1 MSELELALRLIIAVV
16 LGSLIGLEREL
27 AHRPAGLRT
36 HALVCLGSCLFT
48 VISIYNFSMDTKVVA
63 AIVTGIG
70 FIGAGNIIAT
80 RGQVRGITTAASLW
94 SVAGVG
100 IAVGVGSYI
109 LATVTAFLVIL
120 ILQFR
125 RLENPQK
132 APRRKGP
139 IF

>member
-27 AHRPAGLRT
+27 ARRPAGLRT
-36 HALVCLGSCLFT
+36 NALVCLGSCLFT
-48 VISIYNFSMDTKVVA
+48 VISVHSFSMDARIAA

-80 RGQVRGITTAASLW
+80 RGHIRGITTAASLW
-94 SVAGVG
+94 AVAGIG

-109 LATVTAFLVIL
+109 LGTVTTLLVVAIL
-120 ILQFR
+120 RFK
-125 RLENPQK
+125 RLEKP
-132 APRRKGP
+132 PRAYKRKGP